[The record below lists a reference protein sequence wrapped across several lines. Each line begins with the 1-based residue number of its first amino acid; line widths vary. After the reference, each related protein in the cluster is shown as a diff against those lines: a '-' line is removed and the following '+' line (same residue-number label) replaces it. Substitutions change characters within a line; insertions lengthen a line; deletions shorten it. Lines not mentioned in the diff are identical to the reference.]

1 MIQSMTGFGG
11 AEKNGCRVE
20 IRSLN
25 SRFLDIHIKAPSFLN
40 RFDIPFRNLLKERF
54 GRGKFDVSVSVSEG
68 VSADF
73 KVNSE
78 IAGRL
83 YSVFKELREDLSLSG
98 EIDINMIAGFHQLY
112 LETDIGYDE
121 AALYEVFGQ
130 AMDSLLDMREKEGG
144 CLAGELLKLVD
155 SLTAMNDRIKGL
167 TGDNVTRQITEKYR
181 ERLKTL
187 LSEKDFDNSRILQEA
202 ALMAIKLDISE
213 EIARMDSHQKQ
224 FREMLSGS
232 DIIIG
237 RQLDFIVQELNR
249 EINTITSKSID
260 YAITGLTVEMKSV
273 IEKMKEQ
280 VQNIQ

>member
-1 MIQSMTGFGG
+1 MVQSMTGFGS

-40 RFDIPFRNLLKERF
+40 QFDVPFRNLLKERF
-54 GRGKFDVSVSVSEG
+54 GRGKFDVAVSVSEG

-83 YSVFKELREDLSLSG
+83 YSVFKKLGEDLSLAG
-98 EIDINMIAGFHQLY
+98 EIDINMIAGFHQMY
-112 LETDIGYDE
+112 LETDIAYDE
-121 AALYEVFGQ
+121 DVLYEVFGQ
-130 AMDSLLDMREKEGG
+130 AMDNLLNMRKREGG
-144 CLAGELLKLVD
+144 CLAAELLKLAD
-155 SLTAMNDRIKGL
+155 SLTAMNDRIKDL
-167 TGDNVTRQITEKYR
+167 TGDDVTRQITEKFHG
-181 ERLKTL
+181 RLKAL
-187 LSEKDFDNSRILQEA
+187 LAEKDFDSNRILQEA

-213 EIARMDSHQKQ
+213 EIARIDSHEKQ
-224 FREMLSGS
+224 FREMLSGN
-232 DIIIG
+232 DIIG
-237 RQLDFIVQELNR
+237 RKLDFIVQELNR
-249 EINTITSKSID
+249 EINTITSKSSD
-260 YAITGLTVEMKSV
+260 YAITSLTVEMKSL